1 MPFALPFSIVSIICF
16 CVVISFIC
24 FADDTLSPEEM
35 ETAKECKNQ
44 MKVFIIS
51 FIVLINREK
60 WVEF

>member
-1 MPFALPFSIVSIICF
+1 MTVDVL
-16 CVVISFIC
+16 SFIC

-51 FIVLINREK
+51 IIILINREK
-60 WVEF
+60 